1 MTTAVATRSFPV
13 RALRGAADL
22 VVGGLLCTTPVTAVV
37 ALGWVTRQT
46 GGAGAGWVLGPRGSG
61 TAGRLLGGLAANI
74 RAGVMTLAG
83 LLAWTLPFT
92 LVWLLAWWAGWENSF
107 NKGYEQAWVG
117 PALFLAAI
125 LLSLPALTLL
135 PHAAAHAALDRRL
148 AAFFELRR
156 VLARARAAGWRGLW
170 LALLSVLAALPLF
183 AFTALPA
190 FVEGFIPGFAAL
202 PLEQQVEA
210 GQLIGLAAAL
220 YSFAALWFLRHRA
233 VRIAPRS
240 TAPRRLAPIWLAL
253 SALVWAA
260 LPVLILV
267 AQFVNYAPHRWLTH
281 PLMLLP
287 WPG

>member
-1 MTTAVATRSFPV
+1 MTAAGGAWSRP
-13 RALRGAADL
+13 RGARRGVADL
-22 VVGGLLCTTPVTAVV
+22 VVGGLLCATPVTAVI
-37 ALGWVTRQT
+37 ALGWIARKT
-46 GGAGAGWVLGPRGSG
+46 GGARPGWILGPRGSG
-61 TAGRLLGGLAANI
+61 AAGRLLGGLAANI
-74 RAGVMTLAG
+74 RTGVMTLAG

-92 LVWLLAWWAGWENSF
+92 LIWLLAWWAGWENSF

-117 PALFLAAI
+117 PTLFIAAT

-135 PHAAAHAALDRRL
+135 PHAAAHAALEGRL
-148 AAFFELRR
+148 SAFFELRR
-156 VLARARAAGWRGLW
+156 ILGRARAAGWRGLG

-190 FVEGFIPGFAAL
+190 FVEGFLPAFAAL

-210 GQLIGLAAAL
+210 GQMIGLAAAL

-233 VRIAPRS
+233 VRIARR
-240 TAPRRLAPIWLAL
+240 APAARRLAPVWLAL
-253 SALVWAA
+253 SALAWAA